1 TTPNPLAIEVDRA
14 EGVYLY
20 GPDGKEYMDMISGIS
35 VSNVG
40 HCHPQV
46 VQALQEQSA
55 KFMHL
60 MVYGEYVYSPQTKLA
75 EALIEV
81 LPESLDNFYFTNS
94 GTEATEGAFKLAK
107 RYTGRAEIISC
118 FQSYHGSTAGAL
130 SAMGDE
136 TYQTAF
142 RPLVPG
148 HSHIRYNTV
157 EDLTN
162 ITESTAAVIIEL
174 ISAEKGV
181 VIGNYDYFQLLRKRC
196 TEVGC
201 LLIFDEIQTGCGRT
215 GTMFA
220 FEQYDVIPDILL
232 IGKGFGGGMPIAAF
246 IANKEVMRTLS
257 FDPILGHISTYGG
270 NAVCCAAALACL
282 GVLKENNLL
291 TEVNVKGKGPAN
303 LLASFQSEKEKGTK
317 NGDPVILINVKGE
330 KLALGHYFEGSIA
343 VRVLSFDGEQT
354 IEDILKDKL
363 EKAYSYR
370 QQLGLVIDAL
380 TFRDTVVAAGI
391 ESGRTIRIVQQLSQ
405 PEDHPI
411 NLFHPESNYLK
422 GL

>member
-1 TTPNPLAIEVDRA
+1 MNSRQLFLSHIAQTTPNPLAIEVERA
-14 EGVYLY
+14 DGVYLY
-20 GPDGKEYMDMISGIS
+20 GPDGKEYLDMISGIS

-46 VQALQEQSA
+46 VQAIQEQSA

-81 LPESLDNFYFTNS
+81 LPPILDNFYFTNS

-118 FQSYHGSTAGAL
+118 YQSYHGSTAGAL

-148 HSHIRYNTV
+148 HSYIRYNAV
-157 EDLTN
+157 EDLTK
-162 ITESTAAVIIEL
+162 ITEHTAAVIIEL

-291 TEVNVKGKGPAN
+291 TEVENKGFYLQQSLERIGFSQIRRKGL
-303 LLASFQSEKEKGTK
+303 LLAVDLGSQEKNFKLIDHCIQNGIITDWFLFNTQSMRICPPLTISFEEIDKFIGKMEM
-317 NGDPVILINVKGE
+317 VMM
-330 KLALGHYFEGSIA
+330 KL
-343 VRVLSFDGEQT
+343 
-354 IEDILKDKL
+354 
-363 EKAYSYR
+363 
-370 QQLGLVIDAL
+370 
-380 TFRDTVVAAGI
+380 
-391 ESGRTIRIVQQLSQ
+391 
-405 PEDHPI
+405 
-411 NLFHPESNYLK
+411 
-422 GL
+422 

>member
-1 TTPNPLAIEVDRA
+1 VTNRQVFLSHIAQTTPNPLAIEVERA

-40 HCHPQV
+40 HCHPKV
-46 VQALQEQSA
+46 VKAVQEQSA
-55 KFMHL
+55 SFMHL

-75 EALIEV
+75 EALMEV
-81 LPESLDNFYFTNS
+81 LPKELDNFYFTNS

-107 RYTGRAEIISC
+107 RYTGGTEIISC

-136 TYQTAF
+136 TYQNAF

-148 HSHIRYNTV
+148 HSHIRFNEA
-157 EDLTN
+157 EDLTM
-162 ITESTAAVIIEL
+162 ITEHTAAVIIEL

-181 VIGNYDYFQLLRKRC
+181 IIGDYDYFQQLRKRC
-196 TEVGC
+196 TEVSC
-201 LLIFDEIQTGCGRT
+201 LLILDEIQTGCGRT

-220 FEQYDVIPDILL
+220 FEQYDIIPDILL

-246 IANKEVMRTLS
+246 IAPHSVMKTLS

-282 GVLKENNLL
+282 GVLKEENLIS
-291 TEVNVKGKGPAN
+291 EVENKG
-303 LLASFQSEKEKGTK
+303 LYLQQS
-317 NGDPVILINVKGE
+317 LE
-330 KLALGHYFEGSIA
+330 KLGFKEIRRKGLMLAIDLGSQEKNFKLIDHCIQNGIITDWFLFNTQSMRICPPLTISY
-343 VRVLSFDGEQT
+343 GE
-354 IEDILKDKL
+354 IDEFIGKM
-363 EKAYSYR
+363 E
-370 QQLGLVIDAL
+370 LVIGML
-380 TFRDTVVAAGI
+380 YH
-391 ESGRTIRIVQQLSQ
+391 L
-405 PEDHPI
+405 
-411 NLFHPESNYLK
+411 
-422 GL
+422 